1 MSRHLLTAKQIVA
14 AADCDLADGDGLI
27 LRVNGL
33 NAAAALRFT
42 SPVTGARREMGLGSI
57 RRDSLAAVGESL
69 AAARHAAEDAR
80 RMLQRKR
87 DPIEERDR
95 ERSEA
100 TTESGSE
107 NPASRRSLVTLR
119 RYTRDYLPRPCGR
132 LKTRPTIA

>member
-1 MSRHLLTAKQIVA
+1 MSRHPLTAKQIVA

-87 DPIEERDR
+87 DPIEER
-95 ERSEA
+95 
-100 TTESGSE
+100 
-107 NPASRRSLVTLR
+107 LVTRTRISHEHARCGVGALHLR
-119 RYTRDYLPRPCGR
+119 QVRMDWRTDSDCCGAGA
-132 LKTRPTIA
+132 T